1 MKAHWPLK
9 MRKVYSMEGVV
20 IKSFKVRQRAVIF
33 LFATF
38 VFNLSIFAASLPEYL
53 SPKSNCDQLI
63 EHPYYRLCYDSDH
76 RLSLW
81 TLHYLDSSFIEG
93 STNRTDDYRLDPLV
107 LKGVEGR
114 DYKGSGFD
122 RGHLVP
128 AADMR
133 LNHKAMSESFY
144 MSNMT
149 PQRPGFNRGIWQ
161 SLERLV
167 RRLVLKR
174 GPAYVIT
181 APILNDGLTRLKKN
195 ISIPQD
201 FYKIVYWPK
210 QREAIAFLIP
220 NESQSGQ
227 SPRDFQVSV
236 DQLENLT
243 SLDFFWH
250 LEDGEEDILEAQ
262 ILPF

>member
-1 MKAHWPLK
+1 MKTRWPLK
-9 MRKVYSMEGVV
+9 MSDVYSMEGVV

-33 LFATF
+33 LLATF
-38 VFNLSIFAASLPEYL
+38 VFNHSLFANSLPEYL
-53 SPKSNCDQLI
+53 SPKSSCDQLI
-63 EHPYYRLCYDSDH
+63 EHPYYRLCYASNH

-93 STNRTDDYRLDPLV
+93 STSRTDDYRLDPLV
-107 LKGVEGR
+107 LKGVEER

-133 LNHKAMSESFY
+133 LNYKAM
-144 MSNMT
+144 
-149 PQRPGFNRGIWQ
+149 PGFNRGIWQ

-167 RRLVLKR
+167 RRLVLQR
-174 GPAYVIT
+174 GPAFIIT
-181 APILNDGLTRLKKN
+181 APILNNGLTRLKKN
-195 ISIPQD
+195 ISIPQE

-210 QREAIAFLIP
+210 KREAIAFLIP

-236 DQLENLT
+236 DQIENLT

-262 ILPF
+262 ILTF